1 MDAGPPP
8 LISMNAAVD
17 LYANQAFGHYI
28 PALVQEALLLVLLG
42 ERSALEVL
50 HIIDGWRA
58 SPHSALAHAAPPAHA
73 LQPPAAPAVPA
84 SPDAAGPASRLCARP
99 CSSVRTCIMTGRG
112 GVVGICALVAAP
124 AASKS
129 AGRSYEIIAG
139 IVRSARKD
147 RGMCRCRLGRIAGP
161 AATVSGILR
170 LKVGIGLAKN
180 VCSVAVVCSAF
191 WRRRLRNSDRSSGGR
206 EWLGAASGG
215 CWGLLRLGGGGT
227 ECSAPRAGLVLREL
241 EEQLEVEES
250 SSNTMRRL
258 GRLGQGLAARSC
270 RALPS

>member
-139 IVRSARKD
+139 IARSARKD

-180 VCSVAVVCSAF
+180 VCNVAVVCSAF

-215 CWGLLRLGGGGT
+215 CCGLG
-227 ECSAPRAGLVLREL
+227 E
-241 EEQLEVEES
+241 
-250 SSNTMRRL
+250 
-258 GRLGQGLAARSC
+258 
-270 RALPS
+270 